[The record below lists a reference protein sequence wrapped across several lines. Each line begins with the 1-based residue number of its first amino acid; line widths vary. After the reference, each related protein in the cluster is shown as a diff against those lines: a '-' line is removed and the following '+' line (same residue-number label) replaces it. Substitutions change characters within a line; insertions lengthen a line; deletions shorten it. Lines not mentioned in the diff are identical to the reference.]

1 MIVPEFRGQGYGTA
15 AQRLLARYLFAH
27 TQGVNRVQAETEITN
42 IAEQRAL
49 EKAGFTRE
57 GVLRGATFRA
67 GKWHDQ
73 VVYGV
78 LRAEVELNADG
89 EIAG

>member
-1 MIVPEFRGQGYGTA
+1 
-15 AQRLLARYLFAH
+15 
-27 TQGVNRVQAETEITN
+27 
-42 IAEQRAL
+42 
-49 EKAGFTRE
+49 
-57 GVLRGATFRA
+57 VLRGATFRA

>member
-1 MIVPEFRGQGYGTA
+1 MVSRPSGCWRDISSRTP
-15 AQRLLARYLFAH
+15 
-27 TQGVNRVQAETEITN
+27 QGVNRVQAETEITN

-78 LRAEVELNADG
+78 LRAEIELNADG
-89 EIAG
+89 EIPA